1 MQNKLEIRYDDNT
14 IVKGAKKMSAHI
26 FPFPRSAKQPAKEID
41 PFEEAL
47 AEMEERLGVSVSD
60 YLGFSGNPEETKKN
74 HRTKHEP

>member
-1 MQNKLEIRYDDNT
+1 
-14 IVKGAKKMSAHI
+14 MSAHI

-60 YLGFSGNPEETKKN
+60 YLGFSGNPEETKKIIERN
-74 HRTKHEP
+74 MNRETFKILTDLSYNR

>member
-1 MQNKLEIRYDDNT
+1 
-14 IVKGAKKMSAHI
+14 MSAHI

-60 YLGFSGNPEETKKN
+60 YLGFSGNPEETKKIVERN
-74 HRTKHEP
+74 MNRENFKSLTDLSYNR

>member
-1 MQNKLEIRYDDNT
+1 
-14 IVKGAKKMSAHI
+14 MSAHI

-60 YLGFSGNPEETKKN
+60 YLGFSGNPEETKKIAERN
-74 HRTKHEP
+74 MNRETFKILTDLSYNR